1 MNIKNNSAYLCYKN
15 AKDRCNNPK
24 ATSYNNYGLKG
35 IKFLFSSFK
44 DFLNSVGERPSKK
57 HTLERLSSSSNYED
71 GSVRWATWD
80 EQVLSRKKRTDSK
93 LGILGVYKRS
103 GRNSFRATGKG
114 MCLYDGNDFFEACCA
129 RKSWE
134 LK

>member
-1 MNIKNNSAYLCYKN
+1 MNIKNNPAYLCYKN

-24 ATSYNNYGLKG
+24 STSYKNYGLRG
-35 IKFLFSSFK
+35 IKFLFSSFT
-44 DFLNSVGERPSKK
+44 DFLNSVGERPSKQ
-57 HTLERLSSSSNYED
+57 HTLERLTSSSNYED
-71 GSVRWATWD
+71 GYVKWATWD
-80 EQVLSRKKRTDSK
+80 EQVLSRKKRIDSK

-103 GRNSFRATGKG
+103 GRTSFRATGNG
-114 MCLYDGNDFFEACCA
+114 VCLYDGKDFFEACCA